1 MSNFSIFYN
10 DQFST
15 HLVPIGHPERPDRI
29 ISLNKMIKEN
39 FQKFTINI
47 EEFDVENE
55 ILLVHTEKYLKNINS
70 IYTNKKILK
79 LDEDTYFSRGTL
91 KAAKLGVCG
100 VLKAVDHVMSKNYN
114 KAFVCSRPPGHHAEP
129 NKAMGF
135 CIFSNAA
142 IAAEYALKKY
152 NLKRV
157 AVLDFDVHHGNGTQ
171 AAFLNKPKLIYAST
185 HEMPLFPG
193 TGYKE
198 EKGVDNIFNFPLNAC
213 TESKEFLSNWK
224 DVLIPKINEVNPDL
238 LVISSGFDAHKDD
251 PLSSVKLNSVDYK
264 YITDLIV
271 NLSNT
276 CCNGKLISLLEGGYE
291 LNSLKESVKYHLD
304 SLIK

>member
-70 IYTNKKILK
+70 IYTNNKILK